1 MKLEKHTRRVFDL
14 DMAYVDVG
22 SGDPI
27 LFLHG
32 NPTSSFLWRGIIPH
46 VVSLGRC
53 IAPDLIGMGDSAKL
67 PGSGPDAYRFVQ
79 HRRYLDKLLRLLGVD
94 ERVTLVLHDWGAA
107 LGFDWAVRHPHSVAG
122 LAYMEAIVTTLTWG
136 DWPEVARGAFRAMRS
151 EAGEEMVLRKNFFVE
166 RILPASIM
174 RDLTEDEMDE
184 YRRPFLRPGEDR
196 RPTLTWPRQIPIEGR
211 PADVQAIVESYSSR
225 LAGWEVPKLFVNAD
239 PGSILVGRPREVCRS
254 WPNQTEVTVPGI
266 HFVQEDS
273 PDPIGEALAGWLAA
287 RATDDPVRHR

>member
-1 MKLEKHTRRVFDL
+1 MKLEKRTRRVFDL
-14 DMAYVDVG
+14 DMAYVDAG

-27 LFLHG
+27 VFLHG
-32 NPTSSFLWRGIIPH
+32 NPTSSFLWRGVIPH
-46 VVSLGRC
+46 VASLGRC

-67 PGSGPDAYRFVQ
+67 PGSGPDGYRFGQ
-79 HRRYLDKLLRLLGVD
+79 HRHYLDELLRLLGVN
-94 ERVTLVLHDWGAA
+94 ERVTLVVHDWGSA
-107 LGFDWAVRHPHSVAG
+107 LGFDWAVRHPGSVAG
-122 LAYMEAIVTTLTWG
+122 LVYMEAIVTPLTWE
-136 DWPEVARGAFRAMRS
+136 DWPEAARGVFRGMRS
-151 EAGEEMVLRKNFFVE
+151 EAGEEMVLRKNIFVE
-166 RILPASIM
+166 RILPASVM

-211 PADVQAIVESYSSR
+211 PADVHAIVADYSAR

-239 PGSILVGRPREVCRS
+239 PGSILVGRPREVCRA
-254 WPNQTEVTVPGI
+254 WPNQTEITVAGI

-287 RATDDPVRHR
+287 RATGARAHHR